1 MLSISND
8 GRLVRELLLTPL
20 QSLHQLLRE
29 EMHSTSMVT
38 FKDQIFNSRKG
49 AQSAPYGPFQLN
61 VLHCYSRTR
70 GLCHLTLKL
79 SINNSLCVS
88 V

>member
-29 EMHSTSMVT
+29 EMHSTPMVT
-38 FKDQIFNSRKG
+38 FKDQIFFNSRKG
-49 AQSAPYGPFQLN
+49 TQSAPYRSFQLN

-70 GLCHLTLKL
+70 GLCHFTLKA
-79 SINNSLCVS
+79 IY
-88 V
+88 